1 MAATITLT
9 AVPGHI
15 EQHAGYRAKTV
26 EIWGRELTRTT
37 MPARTVGE
45 VREAVRAFGSAIRAR
60 QPDASFAILVG
71 VRRGDRK
78 PAGFDAAQR
87 GNGFGQ
93 DDFLHVRGERP
104 AQANTPE
111 PAEAAG
117 PSAPAPVPPATA

>member
-26 EIWGRELTRTT
+26 EFCSRELARIT

-78 PAGFDAAQR
+78 PAGFDTAQR

-93 DDFLHVRGERP
+93 DDFLRVADRRAAPG
-104 AQANTPE
+104 
-111 PAEAAG
+111 EAAAAAIAEDAADRKAELGIG
-117 PSAPAPVPPATA
+117 P